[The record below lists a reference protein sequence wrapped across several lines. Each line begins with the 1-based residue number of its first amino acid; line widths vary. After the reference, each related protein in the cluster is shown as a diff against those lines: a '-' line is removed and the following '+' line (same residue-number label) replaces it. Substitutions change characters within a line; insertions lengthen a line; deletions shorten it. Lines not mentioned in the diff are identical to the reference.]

1 MSADVQAQ
9 ETKQPG
15 KLDIIRMNVS
25 ELSEQQKKMMI
36 VEERY
41 SFFQIENKLRQLCQE
56 SVDNLRVKISK
67 EADIVRRVQITADQ
81 AKRDVQLVEPRLEKA
96 L

>member
-41 SFFQIENKLRQLCQE
+41 SFF
-56 SVDNLRVKISK
+56 
-67 EADIVRRVQITADQ
+67 
-81 AKRDVQLVEPRLEKA
+81 
-96 L
+96 

>member
-41 SFFQIENKLRQLCQE
+41 SFFQIENKLRQLCGE